1 MTFIDFTIF
10 IIYKMFINN
19 SLHTLILLVD
29 PPSLDTLLIWRSIKV
44 KKSDKYFSL
53 FWMPRRRVGM
63 RNAKSIWSG
72 WSRWWSLFTP
82 THFQSLLVRF
92 GTWPLRALLY
102 RKPTFLP
109 SPPKC
114 VFEWFIIWS
123 PKSLFF
129 VLRPTPW
136 PLKTFEIPPS
146 IFYWLWYIR
155 EILELYQGITRKN
168 FIEKFKIFEEKITNV
183 LKTQNGLLQ
192 Q

>member
-1 MTFIDFTIF
+1 MIFIDFTIF

-19 SLHTLILLVD
+19 TVHTLIHLVG
-29 PPSLDTLLIWRSIKV
+29 PLSLDTWLIWRSIKV
-44 KKSDKYFSL
+44 KNQINIFPYSECPEGEWEWGMQKVFGQDEAGDDPFSR
-53 FWMPRRRVGM
+53 PR
-63 RNAKSIWSG
+63 I
-72 WSRWWSLFTP
+72 
-82 THFQSLLVRF
+82 QSLLVRF

-168 FIEKFKIFEEKITNV
+168 FIEKLKIFEENITNV

>member
-1 MTFIDFTIF
+1 MIFIDFTIF

-19 SLHTLILLVD
+19 SVRSLIHLVG
-29 PPSLDTLLIWRSIKV
+29 PPSLDSWLIWRSIKV

-82 THFQSLLVRF
+82 THFHSISLLVPF
-92 GTWPLRALLY
+92 GTRALRALLY

-129 VLRPTPW
+129 CPPPYTLTPQDFWDPT
-136 PLKTFEIPPS
+136 LH
-146 IFYWLWYIR
+146 
-155 EILELYQGITRKN
+155 ILLVVIY
-168 FIEKFKIFEEKITNV
+168 
-183 LKTQNGLLQ
+183 
-192 Q
+192 